1 MSGYFDALIR
11 SSGLTISRARPTST
25 QVEPIDVEADRS
37 IVETEANAGRPASI
51 PHEPIAPHHISD
63 AVDVTAPA
71 RALGSVDRR
80 ERGEP
85 NATPPSPRGATEPA
99 ADAPKKPSAHPVE
112 SLQPDLGHTLV
123 RAAMRWV
130 AAGTPPVGPPSPLH
144 DVAQGILRRP
154 ESSPAVHEH
163 TGTIATKGLH
173 RDDNDASSLSQHEAR
188 RIPAPLDLSVEES
201 IAAKPLPIRALLVA
215 SAPPAPPAS
224 SVRDEVVEV
233 SIGAIHVRV
242 DAPPAQTVARPALT
256 PAGGAPGGATSRPA
270 RSALSRRALRRI

>member
-1 MSGYFDALIR
+1 VSGYFDALIR
-11 SSGLTISRARPTST
+11 SSGLTIGRARPTST
-25 QVEPIDVEADRS
+25 QAEPLDVDADRRT
-37 IVETEANAGRPASI
+37 VETEANAVRPASM
-51 PHEPIAPHHISD
+51 PHELIAPHHISD
-63 AVDVTAPA
+63 AVDVAAPP
-71 RALGSVDRR
+71 RALRSVDRR
-80 ERGEP
+80 EHREP

-130 AAGTPPVGPPSPLH
+130 AAGTPPAGLPSPLH

-154 ESSPAVHEH
+154 EPSPAVHEH
-163 TGTIATKGLH
+163 TGTSATKGLH
-173 RDDNDASSLSQHEAR
+173 RDDNDAPSVSQHETYR
-188 RIPAPLDLSVEES
+188 TPATPDLSVEES
-201 IAAKPLPIRALLVA
+201 IAAKPRPIRASLVA
-215 SAPPAPPAS
+215 PAPPAPPAS

-242 DAPPAQTVARPALT
+242 DAPAAQTVARPALT
-256 PAGGAPGGATSRPA
+256 PAGGAPGAGTSRPA